1 VSRSRAESDLTRI
14 GLLDVGDDR
23 QMMREDARRS
33 TKVARTANA
42 KLVATGGSPAIS
54 GLNLRKMTDLEPLD
68 AC

>member
-1 VSRSRAESDLTRI
+1 VSRSRAEADPTRI
-14 GLLDVGDDR
+14 GLFDVGDDR
-23 QMMREDARRS
+23 QMMGEDVRRS

>member
-1 VSRSRAESDLTRI
+1 VSRSRAEADLTRI

-54 GLNLRKMTDLEPLD
+54 GLNLRKMTDLERLG